1 MKALLLNSGVGKR
14 MGALTSEHP
23 KCMTPIGGGYTILS
37 RQLAQLAQAG
47 IQEVVITTGP
57 FAETLQAYVAGLH
70 LPLKVQ
76 YAHNPDYATTNY
88 IVSIL
93 KAAPWLT
100 GDDILLFHGDLVME
114 QQVLRELVDSRR
126 SVMAVDST
134 LPLPQKDFKARLRE
148 GRIVAVGVAFFGE
161 DCVACQPAYRWQAE
175 DFAAWLAAMA
185 RMVAGGE
192 TGVYAENAFNEQDG
206 AIPLSPLELRGRLC
220 AEIDNAEDLAT
231 VGEHFRS
238 LLAAE
243 TPSPVA
249 ES

>member
-1 MKALLLNSGVGKR
+1 MKALILNSGVGKR

-37 RQLAQLAQAG
+37 RQLTQLAQAG
-47 IQEVVITTGP
+47 IHEVVITTGP
-57 FAETLQAYVAGLH
+57 FEETLQAHVAGLK
-70 LPLKVQ
+70 LPLHVQ

-100 GDDILLFHGDLVME
+100 GEDILLFHGDLVME
-114 QQVLRELVDSRR
+114 QPVLQELVDSRC

-134 LPLPQKDFKARLRE
+134 LPLPQKDFKACLRDR
-148 GRIVAVGVAFFGE
+148 RIVAVGVDFFGE
-161 DCVACQPAYRWQAE
+161 DCVACQPAYRWQAA

-185 RMVAGGE
+185 RLVAAGK

-206 AIPLSPLELRGRLC
+206 EIPLYPLELRGRLC
-220 AEIDNAEDLAT
+220 AEIDNVDDLAT
-231 VGEHFRS
+231 VTQRLHG
-238 LLAAE
+238 LLAAGAL
-243 TPSPVA
+243 SAAA
-249 ES
+249 E